1 MPRSKAADSSNRI
14 NGLDRVRRKAGFD
27 FLLLTDPIDIAYACG
42 FISSSVVLLIGKGVR
57 LLLTDFRYQQMAQS
71 FCRENAG
78 WQFILVNKSLGEELK
93 RFIPAGSHI
102 GYQSNRMTVDEFA
115 RLKKRL
121 RRVRFSGCSEQIE
134 PLFIVKQ
141 SSEIS
146 AMRKAARIGDR
157 ALKKL
162 LPQIIPGVTEVDL
175 VRRLEGYCSELG
187 SQKPSFDTIVLFG
200 KHSALPHGRPGS
212 LRLKRG
218 MFVLVDFGCTVD
230 GFASDMTRT
239 FVCGPAT
246 ARQREVYQTVL
257 AAQRNARRHTRAGMT
272 AAAIDELARG
282 PITKAGYGERFGHA
296 LGHGVGRRIH
306 EAPRLSSQMKTS
318 LPENTVVTIE
328 PGIYLPELGGV
339 RIEDM
344 AVVHPEGISL
354 LTHTPRELT
363 EL

>member
-1 MPRSKAADSSNRI
+1 MPRNRAVDSSNRI

-27 FLLLTDPIDIAYACG
+27 FLLLTDPTDIAYASG
-42 FISSSVVLLIGKGVR
+42 FISSSIVVLIGKGVR
-57 LLLTDFRYQQMAQS
+57 LLLTDFRYQQMAQL
-71 FCRENAG
+71 FCREHTG
-78 WQFILVNKSLGEELK
+78 WRFVLVSKSIGEEL
-93 RFIPAGSHI
+93 RPFIPSGSHI
-102 GYQSNRMTVDEFA
+102 GYQSDRMTVDEFT

-134 PLFIVKQ
+134 PLFVVKQ
-141 SSEIS
+141 ASEIS
-146 AMRKAARIGDR
+146 AMHKAARIGDR

-162 LPQIIPGVTEVDL
+162 LPHIVPGVTELDL

-200 KHSALPHGRPGS
+200 KRSALPHGRPGS
-212 LRLKRG
+212 FRLKRG
-218 MFVLVDFGCTVD
+218 MFVLIDFGCTVD

-239 FVCGPAT
+239 FVCGPAS
-246 ARQREVYQTVL
+246 ARQRDVYQTVL
-257 AAQRNARRHTRAGMT
+257 CAQRNARKHARAGMT
-272 AAAIDELARG
+272 GAAIDELARG
-282 PITKAGYGERFGHA
+282 PITKAGFGEQFGHA

-306 EAPRLSSQMKTS
+306 EAPRLSSLVKTT

-344 AVVHPEGISL
+344 AVLHREGIAL
-354 LTHTPRELT
+354 LTHTSRELA

>member
-1 MPRSKAADSSNRI
+1 MPRNKAPEGSSRI
-14 NGLDRVRRKAGFD
+14 KALDRVRRKAGFD
-27 FLLLTDPIDIAYACG
+27 FLLLTDPIDIAYASG
-42 FISSSVVLLIGKGVR
+42 FISSSVAQLIGKGR
-57 LLLTDFRYQQMAQS
+57 HLLLTDFRYQQMAES

-78 WQFILVNKSLGEELK
+78 WRFIPVRKSIGEELK
-93 RFIPAGSHI
+93 PFIPAGSHV
-102 GYQSNRMTVDEFA
+102 GYQSDRMTVDEFF

-162 LPQIIPGVTEVDL
+162 LPQIIPGVTELDL
-175 VRRLEGYCSELG
+175 VRLLEGYCSELG
-187 SQKPSFDTIVLFG
+187 SQRPSFDTIVLFG
-200 KHSALPHGRPGS
+200 KRSALPHGRPGS
-212 LRLKRG
+212 QRLKRG
-218 MFVLVDFGCTVD
+218 MFVLIDFGCTVD

-246 ARQREVYQTVL
+246 ARQREVYQIVL
-257 AAQRNARRHTRAGMT
+257 SAQRNARKHAHAGMR

-282 PITKAGYGERFGHA
+282 PITKAGYGELFGHA

-306 EAPRLSSQMKTS
+306 EAPRLSSLMKTT
-318 LPENTVVTIE
+318 LPENSVVTIE

-344 AVVHPEGISL
+344 VVVHREGISL
-354 LTHTPRELT
+354 LTHTSRELT